1 MNRNKKI
8 LHKAAVNVLGLT
20 LASAV
25 AAGTVGE
32 FAAPVSV
39 WAAETQK
46 QEVRKTVYLNGSTKA
61 SEKADGSTEEKAVSS
76 FGKALK
82 CAGEDGLILVSGTV
96 VIDEKTELK
105 IPSNVTIKRAEGF
118 EGKFVKITGKGTL
131 TILGKGI
138 QASDVDT
145 DSAEAGKEAFQMKT
159 AEEQKKPEDQQ
170 ENTQEETPKPEKP
183 DASEEEQKPDAPE
196 KEPNEEEKLDGVE
209 DGVDQAPE
217 EKNPEDSQQ
226 GDSETE
232 QQPQQ
237 PDVPEQQPDIEKPSE
252 PETKPEEEKPETDL
266 PEKGPEAPQQP
277 DIQQPGETEKQEAVL
292 TVPENLVFQTKAE
305 WEEFSFEE
313 EKGFKGEGTFA
324 WEGNTEL
331 TAYETQM
338 TLRFTPENL
347 KKWDY
352 TKVSGWEED
361 SQTVVRKVRIFVEE
375 LKKTETEK
383 PAQPQE
389 EQGAESKDEVTIIP
403 VEPTTPEEEKQ
414 EPQKPPVENS
424 AQPGK
429 LGEVAQEAPEV
440 IPVGSLID
448 ESGVQVYADFLPFY
462 VDLQVSYNDSVSQLP
477 DAGIGEILS
486 AYELKLWDLKED
498 TEYQI
503 PEGKKVKVLIPLPE
517 NADCYSDLAIAHYLG
532 NNEYEYFIFDKDGKV
547 GNMTIEVK
555 DGEEYLAFETASF
568 SPFNVGGHQIV
579 GPGINSPGHKP
590 STGTG
595 TGAGSQST
603 QQSGQQ
609 QSQQNNPSSG
619 QNNASQSSQ
628 ETSTTQ
634 KKPGNQTVSSAGS
647 SNVTIIH
654 TVKTGDDTEIA
665 QYVLLG
671 AGALAL
677 GAGAV
682 VVGKKKKKQDK

>member
-25 AAGTVGE
+25 AAGAVGE
-32 FAAPVSV
+32 IAAPVSV
-39 WAAETQK
+39 WASETQG
-46 QEVRKTVYLNGSTKA
+46 QEAPKTVYLNGSAKA
-61 SEKADGSTEEKAVSS
+61 SEKADGSTKEKAVSS
-76 FGKALK
+76 FDKALK
-82 CAGEDGLILVSGTV
+82 CAGENGQILISGTV

-105 IPSNVTIKRAEGF
+105 IPSGVTIKKAEGF

-131 TILGKGI
+131 TLIGKGI
-138 QASDVDT
+138 QPSDVDT
-145 DSAEAGKEAFQMKT
+145 DSAEAGKEAFQMKK
-159 AEEQKKPEDQQ
+159 AEEQKPEDQQ

-183 DASEEEQKPDAPE
+183 DTSKEEQKSEAPE
-196 KEPNEEEKLDGVE
+196 NELNNEANKEENLGGTE
-209 DGVDQAPE
+209 DGAEETPE
-217 EKNPEDSQQ
+217 EKRPEDSQQ
-226 GDSETE
+226 GNLETE
-232 QQPQQ
+232 Q
-237 PDVPEQQPDIEKPSE
+237 PDTEQPSE
-252 PETKPEEEKPETDL
+252 PEIKPETKPEEEQPETDL
-266 PEKGPEAPQQP
+266 PEKEPETPQQKP
-277 DIQQPGETEKQEAVL
+277 DTQQPGKTEKQEAIFEA
-292 TVPENLVFQTKAE
+292 PEKLVFQTKAD
-305 WEEFSFEE
+305 WEGFSFEE
-313 EKGFKGEGTFA
+313 ESGFKGEGTFA
-324 WEGNTEL
+324 WEESAEL
-331 TAYETQM
+331 TAYETQR

-347 KKWDY
+347 EKWDY
-352 TKVSGWEED
+352 TKVTGWEAD
-361 SQTVVRKVRIFVEE
+361 SQTVVRKVQIIIEE
-375 LKKTETEK
+375 LKNTETEQ
-383 PAQPQE
+383 PVQPQE
-389 EQGAESKDEVTIIP
+389 EQETESKDEVTIIP
-403 VEPTTPEEEKQ
+403 VEPAVPEEEKQ
-414 EPQKPPVENS
+414 ESQNPPVENS

-486 AYELKLWDLKED
+486 AYELKLWDLKEN
-498 TEYQI
+498 TEYPI

-532 NNEYEYFIFDKDGKV
+532 NNEYEYFIFDKEGKV

-568 SPFNVGGHQIV
+568 SPFNVGGHQLV
-579 GPGINSPGHKP
+579 GPGTSSSGHKP

-595 TGAGSQST
+595 TQST
-603 QQSGQQ
+603 PQTGQQ
-609 QSQQNNPSSG
+609 QSQQNHTSSG

-628 ETSTTQ
+628 GTSAAQ
-634 KKPGNQTVSSAGS
+634 KKPGNQTTSGTGS
-647 SNVTIIH
+647 SNVTITH

-665 QYVLLG
+665 QYILLG

-682 VVGKKKKKQDK
+682 VIGKKKKKQDK

>member
-131 TILGKGI
+131 TIFGKGI

-232 QQPQQ
+232 QKPQQ

-252 PETKPEEEKPETDL
+252 PETK

-654 TVKTGDDTEIA
+654 TVKTGDNTEIA